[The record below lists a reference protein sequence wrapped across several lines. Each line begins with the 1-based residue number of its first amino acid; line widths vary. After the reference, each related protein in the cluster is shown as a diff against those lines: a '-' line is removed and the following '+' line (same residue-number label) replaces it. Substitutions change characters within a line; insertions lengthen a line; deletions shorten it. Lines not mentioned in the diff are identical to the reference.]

1 MAPAT
6 KPTKFLKAGKVVI
19 MTSGRYAGKKCVIV
33 QNSDNKN
40 KERPYG
46 HALVA
51 GVKKYPKKVV
61 RGMSKRSI
69 ARRSQVGVFLRV
81 VNQKHFLPT
90 RYNMDLSKEL
100 RGKINVSDAS
110 KKSESK
116 KLCQKAFQARYNAG
130 TNRWFFNRLRF

>member
-1 MAPAT
+1 MT
-6 KPTKFLKAGKVVI
+6 RFVKPGRVVLMTNGRFAGRKAVV
-19 MTSGRYAGKKCVIV
+19 V
-33 QNSDNKN
+33 QCQDQKT
-40 KERPYG
+40 KERKYG

-110 KKSESK
+110 KKAESK
-116 KLCQKAFQARYNAG
+116 KLCRKAFQARYNAG